1 MELKDF
7 IKNALINIVEGVE
20 EANKK
25 YDRFRLNTNVHNEI
39 GSGQT
44 VDFDVSVIVDE
55 SSKEGQKTGI
65 FVVLANLGGGK
76 STNKDHSETSKDS
89 HNLKFKVFIAEK

>member
-7 IKNALINIVEGVE
+7 IKNALTNIVEGVE

-25 YDRFRLNTNVHNEI
+25 YDRFRLNTNVHDKI

-44 VDFDVSVIVDE
+44 VDFDVSVIVGE
-55 SSKEGQKTGI
+55 SSKEGQKLEFLLLWPI
-65 FVVLANLGGGK
+65 
-76 STNKDHSETSKDS
+76 
-89 HNLKFKVFIAEK
+89 